1 MPQKEKD
8 GKLFPLP
15 GNREECLRMLL
26 SSFIDIWPSSS
37 VVEQPTDSRKDTGS
51 IPDFATNIKIGIMS
65 DELTISLCKNCKHS
79 ITTTPPEGTIGTG
92 IKTNT
97 GMDQGWLGKTFHCAK
112 MTGYLLMSITDTE
125 GNLIADVAECVHH
138 EEKPE
143 GDE

>member
-26 SSFIDIWPSSS
+26 SSFI
-37 VVEQPTDSRKDTGS
+37 
-51 IPDFATNIKIGIMS
+51 ATNNKIEIMS

-79 ITTTPPEGTIGTG
+79 ITTAPPEGTVGTG

-97 GMDQGWLGKTFHCAK
+97 GMDQGWIGKTFHCKK
-112 MTGYLLMSITDTE
+112 MTGYLLMSVTDTD
-125 GNLIADVAECVHH
+125 GNLIADVAECVYH
-138 EEKPE
+138 EEKSE